1 MKLLVCNL
9 KNKLDRKS
17 NIDYSDAL
25 ENIDVTDYKL
35 VVAPSIPFL
44 YLYDGLNY
52 SVASQDISSYTDKIV
67 TGEVTGEQLVSM
79 GVSYVIIGH
88 SERRTYGSEINIS
101 FINKINNAQES
112 RLNIIYCIGES
123 FADRSNN
130 RTYEVLEHQISEVLN
145 NVDSKNIIIAYEP
158 TYVIGSKDTLDKT
171 EILETIEYI
180 KDITFEKYETKFKVL
195 YGGGV
200 NKETVINLKDENIID
215 GFLIGSS
222 SFEISNLVDIVDELN
237 EK

>member
-1 MKLLVCNL
+1 MKLLVCTL
-9 KNKLDRKS
+9 KNKLDRKK

-25 ENIDVTDYKL
+25 ENIDVDDYKL
-35 VVAPSIPFL
+35 VIAPSIPFL

-52 SVASQDISSYTDKIV
+52 SVASQDISSYTDKVV

-79 GVSYVIIGH
+79 GVSYVLIGH
-88 SERRTYGSEINIS
+88 SERRIYGSEINIS

-112 RLNIIYCIGES
+112 GLNIIYC
-123 FADRSNN
+123 
-130 RTYEVLEHQISEVLN
+130 ISEVLN
-145 NVDSKNIIIAYEP
+145 NVDIKNITIAYEP
-158 TYVIGSKDTLDKT
+158 TYVIGSNETINKSA
-171 EILETIEYI
+171 ILETIEYI
-180 KDITFEKYETKFKVL
+180 KDITFEKYETNFKVL

-200 NKETVINLKDENIID
+200 NKETVINLKDEKLID

-222 SFEISNLVDIVDELN
+222 SFEIANLVEMVDELN

>member
-17 NIDYSDAL
+17 NIEYSDAL
-25 ENIDVTDYKL
+25 ENIDVDEYKL

-79 GVSYVIIGH
+79 GVSYVIVGH

-112 RLNIIYCIGES
+112 GLNIIYCI
-123 FADRSNN
+123 
-130 RTYEVLEHQISEVLN
+130 
-145 NVDSKNIIIAYEP
+145 
-158 TYVIGSKDTLDKT
+158 
-171 EILETIEYI
+171 
-180 KDITFEKYETKFKVL
+180 
-195 YGGGV
+195 
-200 NKETVINLKDENIID
+200 
-215 GFLIGSS
+215 
-222 SFEISNLVDIVDELN
+222 
-237 EK
+237 